1 MSEEVLVRMIPRLNF
16 SCWGL
21 NCTSTYLNTA
31 PMCQQELVLTL
42 SPSQTVI
49 RGLVKVLLQSRCT
62 DLCQHIRRS

>member
-21 NCTSTYLNTA
+21 NCTSTYLYTA
-31 PMCQQELVLTL
+31 PMCQQELVLML

-49 RGLVKVLLQSRCT
+49 RGLAKVLLPSRCT